1 MEAAIPE
8 GIYRAHGQQNLRET
22 VEFARRCR
30 TRPRPPRRQTGRPDR
45 ANSFRTGA
53 SRIAT
58 RESAREALAGLE
70 IRARSGSR
78 RQPRFRRLPRADL
91 GATHRHPAISR
102 PLHDHRENW
111 PCPHLDVVLGSHCVR
126 QRRRPSRRRFAPRR
140 RRPRHGFRR
149 HRSRQGNR
157 QRHRSRP
164 RAIRGSCGSF
174 TPAGARRRRQAS
186 QGHGSRRQSGHQ
198 HQAFAFGARRSGK
211 VVALFSGR
219 SRRNRIS
226 GGELLR
232 SASVL
237 ILTDEAE
244 FARLLT
250 ACWQAER
257 QAPGITVLG
266 SDLWKDHESVP
277 HDLIVVGPLRDGK
290 LSHILHALEPAMA
303 VILCAPADSREL
315 GQLRSRYPRLVHVPL
330 REDWTQ
336 TLLLVAG
343 ESLRRTE
350 ALRLARQA
358 QSKAARNEQY
368 ATLGR
373 YITDMKH
380 SVNNALTSMIGNA
393 ELLLLEP
400 GQLSKQ
406 SLAQIKT
413 IHSMALRINE
423 IMQRFSSLATEMKAA
438 ENASQAET
446 EAAPAAPSR
455 RR

>member
-1 MEAAIPE
+1 M
-8 GIYRAHGQQNLRET
+8 
-22 VEFARRCR
+22 
-30 TRPRPPRRQTGRPDR
+30 
-45 ANSFRTGA
+45 
-53 SRIAT
+53 
-58 RESAREALAGLE
+58 
-70 IRARSGSR
+70 
-78 RQPRFRRLPRADL
+78 
-91 GATHRHPAISR
+91 
-102 PLHDHRENW
+102 
-111 PCPHLDVVLGSHCVR
+111 
-126 QRRRPSRRRFAPRR
+126 
-140 RRPRHGFRR
+140 
-149 HRSRQGNR
+149 
-157 QRHRSRP
+157 
-164 RAIRGSCGSF
+164 
-174 TPAGARRRRQAS
+174 
-186 QGHGSRRQSGHQ
+186 
-198 HQAFAFGARRSGK
+198 
-211 VVALFSGR
+211 
-219 SRRNRIS
+219 
-226 GGELLR
+226 R

-250 ACWQAER
+250 ACWRAER

-290 LSHILHALEPAMA
+290 LSQILRALEPAMA

-358 QSKAARNEQY
+358 ENKAARNEQY

-373 YITDMKH
+373 YMADMKH

-413 IHSMALRINE
+413 IHSMALRMNE
-423 IMQRFSSLATEMKAA
+423 IMQRFSSLSNEMQDA

-446 EAAPAAPSR
+446 DEAPTPSSR